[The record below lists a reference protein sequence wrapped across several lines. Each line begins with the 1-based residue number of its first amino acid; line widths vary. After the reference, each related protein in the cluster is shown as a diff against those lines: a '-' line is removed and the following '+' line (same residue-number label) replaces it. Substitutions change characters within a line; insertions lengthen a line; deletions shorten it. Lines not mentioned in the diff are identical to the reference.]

1 MSSIYLIP
9 NLLGDTP
16 SDIVLPTYVASVV
29 QSLNYFIVENEKSA
43 RKFIKQIAPQK
54 SQQELTLFTINKH
67 NLEEDLSHF
76 INPCLSGFSI
86 GIISEA
92 GCPGIADPGAEIV
105 RLAHKKNIR
114 VIPLVGP
121 SSILLAMMA
130 SGLNGQNFAFNGY
143 LPIEKNDRKKAIRN
157 LEKKTQETNQSQIFI
172 ETPYRND
179 KMLADLVETL
189 KPDTMLCVACDIT
202 LESEQIKTQTVTQ
215 WKKTAISLQKRP
227 VIFIIGK

>member
-1 MSSIYLIP
+1 M
-9 NLLGDTP
+9 
-16 SDIVLPTYVASVV
+16 
-29 QSLNYFIVENEKSA
+29 
-43 RKFIKQIAPQK
+43 
-54 SQQELTLFTINKH
+54 
-67 NLEEDLSHF
+67 
-76 INPCLSGFSI
+76 
-86 GIISEA
+86 
-92 GCPGIADPGAEIV
+92 
-105 RLAHKKNIR
+105 
-114 VIPLVGP
+114 VGP
-121 SSILLAMMA
+121 SFILLAMMA